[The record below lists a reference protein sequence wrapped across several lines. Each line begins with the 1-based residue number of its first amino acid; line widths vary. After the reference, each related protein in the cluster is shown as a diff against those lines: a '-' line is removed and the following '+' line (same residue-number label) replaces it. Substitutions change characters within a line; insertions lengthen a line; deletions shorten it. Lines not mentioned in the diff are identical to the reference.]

1 MGILHY
7 ESKQEASK
15 PVVSLD
21 DQIHKLLFHSKL
33 KYVWNPGTVQKR
45 IAISIA
51 MFKYINSNC
60 VFYKT
65 VSLWGQVNKPVSQP
79 IA

>member
-21 DQIHKLLFHSKL
+21 DQIHKLLFHSEL

-45 IAISIA
+45 IANFDRNVQIHKLKLRI
-51 MFKYINSNC
+51 
-60 VFYKT
+60 
-65 VSLWGQVNKPVSQP
+65 L
-79 IA
+79 